1 MGQAVAQAIASHEH
15 FSLACMWVRNEQGCG
30 DLPIAHDRISGDID
44 QVASSAN
51 VLVDFSL
58 PEASAQ
64 ILNAAISHN
73 KPIVCGV
80 SGYAVEQMEMLDKA
94 AAQIPIVYDRNMSI
108 GVAVLDELVRLA
120 AASLGASFA
129 AEIHEVHHIH
139 KQDAPSGTALKLG
152 EAVAQA
158 RGQNFQDVAWYAP
171 DAGAREIAD
180 GDIRFEV
187 ERRGEVPGDHTVSF
201 QSATEGLTLKHSV
214 STRDVFADGALRA
227 ARWIADKNAGRYS
240 MQDVLFGN

>member
-1 MGQAVAQAIASHEH
+1 MGQAVAQSIAAQEDL
-15 FSLACMWVRNEQGCG
+15 SLACIWVRNKQSCV
-30 DLPIAHDRISGDID
+30 DLPFADDHISSDID
-44 QVASSAN
+44 QIASIAS

-64 ILNAAISHN
+64 ILNAAVNHN

-80 SGYAVEQMEMLDKA
+80 SGYGVEQMAMLDDA
-94 AAQIPIVYDRNMSI
+94 ARQIPVVYDRNMSI

-120 AASLGASFA
+120 AVSLGTSFA
-129 AEIHEVHHIH
+129 VEIQETHHVH

-152 EAVAQA
+152 EAIAQA

-187 ERRGEVPGDHTVSF
+187 ERRGEVPGDHTASF
-201 QSATEGLTLKHSV
+201 RSAAEELTLTHSV
-214 STRDVFADGALRA
+214 SSRDVFAAGALRA

-240 MQDVLFGN
+240 MRDVLFGK